1 MKNVVCHISKCLD
14 AKPSAAVAA
23 LIVHTEGIQ
32 DREEQNTDPE
42 LRSLSKGWFP
52 WAQILAFFLYTE
64 KH

>member
-1 MKNVVCHISKCLD
+1 MKNVVCHIRKCLD

-42 LRSLSKGWFP
+42 LRSLSKGRFP
-52 WAQILAFFLYTE
+52 
-64 KH
+64 